1 MKLFGKEFKFNGYDI
16 YHKGNLKNLNPTE
29 NVLSGDDLN
38 DIKTTGFYYAG
49 GSNKVTNKPSGVDA
63 FGLLVMRSADGYYA
77 QILYSANT
85 SARKIFTRQY
95 SASAWSTW
103 VPVYSADNKPTAS
116 DVGAY
121 SKAETYSKAEVDN
134 KITSAQGAKTYV
146 QETEPTDAASGSI
159 WIS

>member
-16 YHKGNLKNLNPTE
+16 YHKGNLKSLNPTE
-29 NVLSGDDLN
+29 NKLSGDDLN
-38 DIKTTGFYYAG
+38 EITTTGFYFG
-49 GSNKVTNKPSGVDA
+49 GGGNKVTNKPSGVDA
-63 FGLLVMRSADGYYA
+63 FGMIVMRTADGYRA

-85 SARKIFTRQY
+85 SAKKIFTRQY
-95 SASAWSTW
+95 NAGTWSSWTQI
-103 VPVYSADNKPTAS
+103 YTADYKPTAT

-121 SKAETYSKAEVDN
+121 KKTETYSRTEVDN

-146 QETEPTDAASGSI
+146 QDKEPVGAAIGSI